1 MSQSRLILH
10 CSMTI
15 SGSVIMAKKSEQVT
29 MAKKLK
35 SLGLNVNNIPVNS
48 GAIEGSRSTIIEVEQ
63 SR

>member
-10 CSMTI
+10 CSTPVIMTI

-48 GAIEGSRSTIIEVEQ
+48 GAIEGSR
-63 SR
+63 